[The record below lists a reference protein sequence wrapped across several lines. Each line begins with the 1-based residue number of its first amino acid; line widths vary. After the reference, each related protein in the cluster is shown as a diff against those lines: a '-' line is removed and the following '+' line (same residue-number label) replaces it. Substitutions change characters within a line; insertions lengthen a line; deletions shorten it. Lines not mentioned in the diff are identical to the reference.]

1 MIKIRYTERIY
12 EWTSEIVP
20 ILELTYFKLEKLS
33 NITKIINNDI
43 RCLDDDYV
51 ESINISKE
59 ASHINDNLG
68 KNFCDIFGYEY
79 SNRYIINFNNGLFD
93 ILEDSVLKFLDDILD
108 ELNVDYLNQNLWK
121 EYLFKKHGSDFTII
135 HNEIDQ
141 PKFFY
146 CYRLDGSIFLRFR
159 ERNKMYDFIPPID
172 DRRLREIR
180 EHFYFDNDDNIKNFS
195 IETCVENEFELLF
208 EFLRIIFTSD
218 FNLKVVK
225 CKNCGKYFITTD
237 EKQKYCYRPFKDK
250 IFCSS
255 FLEKINYIKT
265 HSGSPKIDKLRL
277 KIYEKEKNRG
287 TNKIF
292 LKNELEMLKKY
303 YDNDN
308 EKVKFYLSYYIKKAD
323 RERNIKDLELEEYL
337 NNE

>member
-1 MIKIRYTERIY
+1 MIKIKYTERIY
-12 EWTSEIVP
+12 ERTSEIIP
-20 ILELTYFKLEKLS
+20 ILEISYFKLEKLS
-33 NITKIINNDI
+33 NITKIINNNI
-43 RCLDDDYV
+43 RCLNDECV
-51 ESINISKE
+51 KSIDITKE
-59 ASHINDNLG
+59 VGHINDNFG
-68 KNFCDIFGYEY
+68 KNFYDIFGYEY
-79 SNRYIINFNNGLFD
+79 SNKYIINFNNGLFD

-121 EYLFKKHGSDFTII
+121 EYLFKKYGSEFTVIY
-135 HNEIDQ
+135 NEIDQ
-141 PKFFY
+141 PNFFH
-146 CYRLDGSIFLRFR
+146 CFKLDGSIFLRFH
-159 ERNKMYDFIPPID
+159 ERNKMYDFISFID
-172 DRRLREIR
+172 DRKLKEIR
-180 EHFYFDNDDNIKNFS
+180 EHFYFDNDDVKNFS

-218 FNLKVVK
+218 FNLIVVR

-250 IFCSS
+250 FICSS
-255 FLEKINYIKT
+255 FLKEINYIKT

-287 TNKIF
+287 TNEDF

-323 RERNIKDLELEEYL
+323 RERNIKDLKLEEYL
-337 NNE
+337 NDE